1 MSQDEGSAV
10 ELEEQETENY
20 SKDTDKVE
28 IDYSI
33 YSTLC
38 CLLADKNTPLLH
50 AQLTKNLLNLSR
62 EYGDILGWGQII

>member
-1 MSQDEGSAV
+1 MLSETMSQDEGSAV

-28 IDYSI
+28 IDYSV

-38 CLLADKNTPLLH
+38 CLLANPGNPTC
-50 AQLTKNLLNLSR
+50 R
-62 EYGDILGWGQII
+62 IY

>member
-1 MSQDEGSAV
+1 MSQGEGSAV

-28 IDYSI
+28 IDYPI

-38 CLLADKNTPLLH
+38 CLIANPGTNIHPYM
-50 AQLTKNLLNLSR
+50 QNLLNLSR

>member
-1 MSQDEGSAV
+1 MLSETMSQDEGSAV

-33 YSTLC
+33 YSTMC
-38 CLLADKNTPLLH
+38 CLLANPGTPYM
-50 AQLTKNLLNLSR
+50 QNLLNLSR